1 MADLTVRHPDASL
14 DTHLELL
21 LGPLNSCGPI
31 ELELNSRKKNPHGL
45 RATASRMIQRL
56 LVHPLARPRPAVS
69 WVSHLTLVY
78 IDDEQEL
85 PAPHR
90 ASLDLIG
97 QE

>member
-21 LGPLNSCGPI
+21 LGPLNSYGPS
-31 ELELNSRKKNPHGL
+31 ELELDSRKKHPHGP

-56 LVHPLARPRPAVS
+56 LVHPLARPRSAVS
-69 WVSHLTLVY
+69 WVSHLSLVY
-78 IDDEQEL
+78 INDEQEL

-90 ASLDLIG
+90 ASLDLNG
-97 QE
+97 QV